1 MASSPQ
7 AQPCACPRWL
17 SCKLLDVSK
26 LSDLGWSAFIP
37 LDDGIAG
44 AYDWFPEQHGAVPA
58 PSPPTMRTPQPVH
71 RFGSAPAVG

>member
-1 MASSPQ
+1 MLAPG
-7 AQPCACPRWL
+7 ATARVPLGGL

-44 AYDWFPEQHGAVPA
+44 TYDCFLEQHGAARGP
-58 PSPPTMRTPQPVH
+58 
-71 RFGSAPAVG
+71 